1 MDNPYARSFKG
12 RIGYLHAINFKINF
26 INYQQLSEF
35 DYFMVID
42 DDSWFKEKI
51 AIDLFEE
58 LDEKRGLFAT
68 AYVWKNNLRAQYS
81 QHKLSNWVKN
91 YIKINNLKLQDN
103 ELKEALKGDI
113 NNNFLNSLNWS
124 CGNCN
129 IYKKRNVQIR

>member
-58 LDEKRGLFAT
+58 LDEKGGYLQQLM
-68 AYVWKNNLRAQYS
+68 YG
-81 QHKLSNWVKN
+81 
-91 YIKINNLKLQDN
+91 KIILERNILNT
-103 ELKEALKGDI
+103 
-113 NNNFLNSLNWS
+113 NFLI
-124 CGNCN
+124 G
-129 IYKKRNVQIR
+129 